1 MFGLAVLS
9 ATVVAIG
16 PNVTPVAHAALGA
29 TGWAAGSVRFEPV
42 GSGAG
47 GLTVAGTGSFRGA
60 IEVKRAA
67 GRASVAVVNH
77 LGFEEYVRGIDEVPP
92 SWPAAALEAQA
103 IAARTYAAHR
113 AASTERTPWRAV
125 GADICATPR
134 CQVYRGLDTERKAQ
148 GHGWLPAVEA
158 TAGRVLLSGNR
169 PILASYSSTANGP
182 VAMSQLGALAM
193 AQEGRSSSDILAAFY
208 GVRPTFAPG
217 QVPSAIRV
225 ALSTGT
231 SSVRI
236 AATEAFRVLD
246 GAGAVLTAASPGEW
260 KVVPEGQGVRVVPP
274 EGFSPTPPP
283 DGPPAPDL
291 ALEPTAAL
299 RQPGRALAAGSVVP
313 SAAPWGVL
321 ALALV
326 LTAGAATITLE
337 RRRRA

>member
-1 MFGLAVLS
+1 
-9 ATVVAIG
+9 
-16 PNVTPVAHAALGA
+16 VAHAALGA
-29 TGWAAGSVRFEPV
+29 PGWAAGSVRFEPV

-47 GLTVAGTGSFRGA
+47 GLTVAGKGTYRGA
-60 IEVKRAA
+60 IEIKRA
-67 GRASVAVVNH
+67 GSRSSLAVLNH

-113 AASTERTPWRAV
+113 AASTENTPWKAV

-134 CQVYRGLDTERKAQ
+134 CQVYRGLDAERKAQ

-169 PILASYSSTANGP
+169 PILASYSATANGP
-182 VAMSQLGALAM
+182 VAMSQNGALAM
-193 AQEGRSSSDILAAFY
+193 AREGRSASEILTTFY
-208 GVRPTFAPG
+208 GIRPTFAPN
-217 QVPSAIRV
+217 QLPSAIRV

-236 AATEAFRVLD
+236 KATESFRVLD
-246 GAGAVLTAASPGEW
+246 GGGAVLAAAGPGEW
-260 KVVPEGQGVRVVPP
+260 KVAPDGVGVRVLPP
-274 EGFSPTPPP
+274 EGFSPAPGATP
-283 DGPPAPDL
+283 GSPASPDL
-291 ALEPTAAL
+291 AIEQAAAVRRPTRALTAAT
-299 RQPGRALAAGSVVP
+299 
-313 SAAPWGVL
+313 AAPTEAPWAVV

-326 LTAGAATITLE
+326 LTAGVAAITLE